1 MKSENKNFILFLIE
15 SLLISSVSA
24 CLIWLQ
30 TSKYGIGLTPDSTTY
45 LRWADTISKEGQA
58 FILNNPSAT
67 FPPFYPLLLSF
78 VSTLFNTDSLVVA
91 RYFNIVLVF
100 IFSFLS
106 LLLCRKLTKNLV
118 FLFVFGLFI
127 VFSKPTNLVFS
138 FAWSE
143 PLFIFILALIT
154 FAVEK
159 TTYKQL
165 ILCGLFTSLAI
176 LTRYAGV
183 AIVPSVCLY
192 IFIQK
197 IEISE
202 KIKKCF
208 CYTTIPSLSYVLYI
222 TRNYYFT
229 GTLMGSRA
237 SSNTGLISNFDRA
250 VSTVTFWFS
259 ASFSFL
265 AIILALFCGAFL
277 WNYRHELK
285 KYVFDSPQIIK
296 FSACFFLIY
305 FIFITV
311 TSTTTAY
318 DLIDNRLM
326 SPVFLSMFLL
336 IAYFTVFCFNLQS
349 NNKILKY
356 GIIAILI
363 ICFILSFVKTTFKDV
378 NSRKNNGAGGYAS
391 ALWQEN
397 KLLNYLTKHRDILS
411 GVVYTNDIY
420 SFFLID
426 RMLKPQSMP
435 LKKVRNST
443 DFTGVTLEN
452 LPIKLPDFENSY
464 LAYFNDSNIL
474 ESFTLVELRS
484 ICHMET
490 MVETTE
496 GSLFKVGE
504 CDKST
509 INDKKHE

>member
-1 MKSENKNFILFLIE
+1 MVI
-15 SLLISSVSA
+15 
-24 CLIWLQ
+24 
-30 TSKYGIGLTPDSTTY
+30 
-45 LRWADTISKEGQA
+45 
-58 FILNNPSAT
+58 
-67 FPPFYPLLLSF
+67 
-78 VSTLFNTDSLVVA
+78 
-91 RYFNIVLVF
+91 
-100 IFSFLS
+100 
-106 LLLCRKLTKNLV
+106 
-118 FLFVFGLFI
+118 
-127 VFSKPTNLVFS
+127 
-138 FAWSE
+138 
-143 PLFIFILALIT
+143 
-154 FAVEK
+154 
-159 TTYKQL
+159 
-165 ILCGLFTSLAI
+165 
-176 LTRYAGV
+176 
-183 AIVPSVCLY
+183 
-192 IFIQK
+192 
-197 IEISE
+197 
-202 KIKKCF
+202 
-208 CYTTIPSLSYVLYI
+208 
-222 TRNYYFT
+222 
-229 GTLMGSRA
+229 
-237 SSNTGLISNFDRA
+237 
-250 VSTVTFWFS
+250 
-259 ASFSFL
+259 
-265 AIILALFCGAFL
+265 
-277 WNYRHELK
+277 
-285 KYVFDSPQIIK
+285 
-296 FSACFFLIY
+296 
-305 FIFITV
+305 
-311 TSTTTAY
+311 
-318 DLIDNRLM
+318 
-326 SPVFLSMFLL
+326 
-336 IAYFTVFCFNLQS
+336 S